1 MVYKLYTMHR
11 TQIYLDERQ
20 AARLKATARATRR
33 TVSQVIREAIDDKL
47 SRPKEAD
54 DFDRALAGAA
64 GLWAKRTDLGWT
76 DEYVRRVR
84 TDRRGATPV

>member
-1 MVYKLYTMHR
+1 MQR

-20 AARLKATARATRR
+20 VARLKAVARATRR
-33 TVSQVIREAIDDKL
+33 TVSQVIREAINDKL
-47 SRPKEAD
+47 ARPAQAD

-64 GLWAKRTDLGWT
+64 GLWAKRTDLGPT

-84 TDRRGATPV
+84 TDRRGVFPL